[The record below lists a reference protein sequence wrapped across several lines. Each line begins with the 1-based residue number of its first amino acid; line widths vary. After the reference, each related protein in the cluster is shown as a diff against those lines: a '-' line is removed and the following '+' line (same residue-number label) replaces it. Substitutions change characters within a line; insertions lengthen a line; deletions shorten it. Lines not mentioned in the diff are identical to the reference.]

1 MSIKASW
8 AYGGP
13 SMLVHTWSFLCRLL
27 GCWCWRCFPSM
38 TSQCK
43 SDKTAWDNISA
54 TFLGSHNKNTRHIN
68 TIEGPAS
75 PALVRIINKAQ
86 TKEYCILIYIHVII
100 LVGWSQSADWHFH
113 FRFKWQ
119 FGVRQVVKKKKVNTV
134 FMWAIP
140 NPTHDEH
147 SFSNHPELS
156 FVNSEAF
163 WKPLPHLSYSFPFKL

>member
-1 MSIKASW
+1 MGNFRKCQGRDSADGIHLCDKLNESGLWTMSIKASW

-119 FGVRQVVKKKKVNTV
+119 FGVRQVVKKKKS
-134 FMWAIP
+134 
-140 NPTHDEH
+140 EH
-147 SFSNHPELS
+147 SFY
-156 FVNSEAF
+156 V
-163 WKPLPHLSYSFPFKL
+163 SYSKSHPWWT